1 MRVRMFLTSYSILAA
16 LVIVASIKAV
26 ITSPVVHSS
35 SSEHTTNDSNGTM
48 SEGASGAVEELKH

>member
-1 MRVRMFLTSYSILAA
+1 MRVRMFLISYSILVA

-35 SSEHTTNDSNGTM
+35 SSEHTTNDSNGHM
-48 SEGASGAVEELKH
+48 KKF